1 MNKIQTKM
9 NKLKTIILLFALFVF
24 LKGSA
29 KDYNASIFGIK
40 SNGTTLNTTAIQKA
54 IDLIHEEGGGHL
66 NFYVGRYLTGTIE
79 LKSDVHIILH
89 EGAIL
94 VGSTNIYD
102 YNYDSPRRALVF
114 AEQAENISITG
125 LGVIDGQGR
134 ELANNVQDQV
144 HRGILKDELKLDRVG
159 RFRPKEICFRECKNV
174 LVEGII
180 LKNSADWVQI
190 YDQCENLK
198 INKIIVDSKAFWNND
213 GIDIV
218 DCKNV
223 ELTNSFF
230 DAADDAICFKSHDKD
245 KMCENVLVHNCV
257 ARSSASGIKFGTVTR
272 GGYKN
277 FRIINNKVYDTFRT
291 AIAIEAP
298 DGGSISDI
306 FVDSLYA
313 YNTGNAI
320 FLRVGTR
327 REIEGKTASIS
338 NITIQNMYA
347 EIPAG
352 KPDAGYEYEGPVE
365 DNPRNISP
373 AIIAGLP
380 GMYISNVTLK
390 NIEIVYPGGSNPKYA
405 YRGIQPADLDG
416 IPEMPEKYPEFSQ
429 WKELPAWGFYI
440 RHAKDLKFENV
451 TLTAKEKEYRPAIV
465 MDDVKGAVLTGME
478 YNRPGGG
485 KKVHTYKSTG
495 IKLK

>member
-1 MNKIQTKM
+1 MK
-9 NKLKTIILLFALFVF
+9 KLKVFILSLVLLSGFKLYA
-24 LKGSA
+24 A
-29 KDYNASIFGIK
+29 DYNASVFGIK

-54 IDLIHEEGGGHL
+54 IDLIHEQGGGHL

-102 YNYDSPRRALVF
+102 YNYDSPYRALVY
-114 AEQAENISITG
+114 AKNAENISITG

-134 ELANNVQDQV
+134 ELAYNVIDQV
-144 HRGILKDELKLDRVG
+144 HRGILKDDLKLDRAAKY
-159 RFRPKEICFRECKNV
+159 RPKAICLRECKNIEI
-174 LVEGII
+174 EGII
-180 LKNSADWVQI
+180 IKNAAEWVQI

-198 INKIIVDSKAFWNND
+198 INKITVDSKAFWNND

-230 DAADDAICFKSHDKD
+230 DASDDAICFKSHDVS
-245 KMCENVLVHNCV
+245 KMCENILVHNCV

-277 FRIINNKVYDTFRT
+277 IRLINNKVYDTFRT
-291 AIAIEAP
+291 AIAIETP
-298 DGGSISDI
+298 DGGEISDI
-306 FVDSLYA
+306 LVDSLYA

-320 FLRVGTR
+320 FLRIGTR
-327 REIEGKTASIS
+327 WNKGKTGSMN

-347 EIPAG
+347 EIPAD
-352 KPDAGYEYEGPVE
+352 KPDTGYEYEGPVE

-380 GMYISNVTLK
+380 GMDITNVTLK

-405 YRGIQPADLDG
+405 YRGTKPADLDA

-440 RHAKDLKFENV
+440 RHAKGLTFENV
-451 TLTAKEKEYRPAIV
+451 TLTAKDKEYRPAIV
-465 MDDVKGAVLTGME
+465 MDDVKGAVLSGMK
-478 YNRPGGG
+478 YNIPGGG
-485 KKVHTYKSTG
+485 KKVHQYKSSG
-495 IKLK
+495 IVQKK